1 MSVLTLNSIKD
12 LHDQAASAAA
22 LVVHFAADWAEQC
35 SQIDTVLL
43 ELAKEE
49 DQQEARTES
58 KPVVFCRV
66 DAELVPDL
74 STKYGVSL
82 APTVVLLLSTGAG
95 EVRLFDRVEGADTR
109 QLTDKVRALVVA
121 AGAPTSSISLQPPV
135 PKAGGAPSEQQLNE
149 RLRALISRSH
159 CMVFMK
165 GTPEQ
170 PRCGFS
176 RTLIEILRQHEVAFD
191 TFDIL
196 TDNDVRQGLKTFS
209 NWPTYPQ
216 VYAAGELIGGLDIIR
231 DLDKEGELK
240 SAIGV

>member
-12 LHDQAASAAA
+12 LHDQAVSAAA

-49 DQQEARTES
+49 DQQKARSES

-121 AGAPTSSISLQPPV
+121 AGAPTSSTPLQPPV

-176 RTLIEILRQHEVAFD
+176 RTLIEILRQHEVTFD

>member
-12 LHDQAASAAA
+12 LHDQAVSAAA

-49 DQQEARTES
+49 DQQKARSES

-121 AGAPTSSISLQPPV
+121 AGVPTSSISLQPPV